1 MGFTLHLLL
10 SSTNFYCLL
19 PLLRI
24 RSNREMK
31 LYAAVYRTDMFC
43 NEKYFS
49 KIIFTWCDPVVAFI
63 FHCMLKGFKSMKNNS
78 SKLQQVFNWWELYI
92 CLLLQIK
99 LYLEGKGAFGRRIKK
114 KRLKTINYINDSQ
127 LGDGFSARSA
137 VSNTALFGDAFPYH
151 PDSKLRKGF
160 WFLMICYCIFV

>member
-24 RSNREMK
+24 RTNREMK

-63 FHCMLKGFKSMKNNS
+63 FHCMFKGFKSIKNNTS
-78 SKLQQVFNWWELYI
+78 TLQQVFNWWELYI

-114 KRLKTINYINDSQ
+114 KDSRQLTISMILSWEMDFQQDLLLQIQHCLVMPFHTILILNWGRVFD
-127 LGDGFSARSA
+127 FS
-137 VSNTALFGDAFPYH
+137 
-151 PDSKLRKGF
+151 
-160 WFLMICYCIFV
+160 